1 MASIEALAAT
11 LWSLAAL
18 GMTPQALRVAVR
30 ETHPDA
36 SRKDVVRAAF
46 YALVAVQPRDGGG
59 LNELHSFAL
68 AERSPEDEAPF
79 ALGPRR
85 TKVRRRGA

>member
-11 LWSLAAL
+11 RSAFGVMPSAARL
-18 GMTPQALRVAVR
+18 QSVAVR

-68 AERSPEDEAPF
+68 AERSPDDEAPF

>member
-18 GMTPQALRVAVR
+18 GMTPKALRVAVR

-68 AERSPEDEAPF
+68 AERSPDDEAPF

>member
-1 MASIEALAAT
+1 
-11 LWSLAAL
+11 
-18 GMTPQALRVAVR
+18 
-30 ETHPDA
+30 
-36 SRKDVVRAAF
+36 VVRAAF

-68 AERSPEDEAPF
+68 AERSPDDEASF